1 MIRIIVATPK
11 GELLNKDVDSIVA
24 SGDTGQV
31 GILTNRLPLLMK
43 ITKGFVKVNSN
54 EVQYVGIVNGVI
66 DFKDNIATVIA
77 QTAAIGTSEEDA
89 FRIIQENDLLIKK
102 ANKQKN
108 VDFVAAE
115 KELIKNIKEMKAAHL
130 D

>member
-1 MIRIIVATPK
+1 MIQIIVATPK
-11 GELLNKDVDSIVA
+11 GELLNKEVDSIVA

-43 ITKGFVKVNSN
+43 ITRGFVKVNDN

-77 QTAAIGTSEEDA
+77 QTAAVGTSEEEA
-89 FRIIQENDLLIKK
+89 FKIIEEYELMIKR

-115 KELIKNIKEMKAAHL
+115 KELIKNIKDMKAAHL

>member
-1 MIRIIVATPK
+1 MIKIIVATPK

-54 EVQYVGIVNGVI
+54 ETQYVGIVNGVI

-89 FRIIQENDLLIKK
+89 FRIIEENDLLIKK
-102 ANKQKN
+102 LYNEKIN
-108 VDFVAAE
+108 LLRMCRFVDSG
-115 KELIKNIKEMKAAHL
+115 MY
-130 D
+130 

>member
-1 MIRIIVATPK
+1 MIKIIVATPK

-54 EVQYVGIVNGVI
+54 EIQYVGIVNGVI

-89 FRIIQENDLLIKK
+89 FRIIEENDLLIKK
-102 ANKQKN
+102 AKKQKN

>member
-1 MIRIIVATPK
+1 MRQSSTI
-11 GELLNKDVDSIVA
+11 S
-24 SGDTGQV
+24 S
-31 GILTNRLPLLMK
+31 
-43 ITKGFVKVNSN
+43 
-54 EVQYVGIVNGVI
+54 
-66 DFKDNIATVIA
+66 IATVIA
-77 QTAAIGTSEEDA
+77 QTAAVGTSEEEA
-89 FRIIQENDLLIKK
+89 FKIIEENDLMIKR

>member
-1 MIRIIVATPK
+1 MIKIVVATPK

-54 EVQYVGIVNGVI
+54 ETQYVGIVNGVI

-89 FRIIQENDLLIKK
+89 FRIIKENDLLIKK

>member
-1 MIRIIVATPK
+1 MIKVIVATPK
-11 GELLNKDVDSIVA
+11 GELLNKDVESIVI
-24 SGDTGQV
+24 SGDTGQLGV
-31 GILTNRLPLLMK
+31 LQNRLPLLTK

-54 EVQYVGIVNGVI
+54 DVQYVGIVNGVI

-89 FRIIQENDLLIKK
+89 FKIIEENDLLIKK

-115 KELIKNIKEMKAAHL
+115 KELLKNIKEMKAAHL

>member
-1 MIRIIVATPK
+1 MIKVIVATPK
-11 GELLNKDVDSIVA
+11 GELLNKDVESIVI
-24 SGDTGQV
+24 SGDTGQLGV
-31 GILTNRLPLLMK
+31 LANRIPLLTK
-43 ITKGFVKVNSN
+43 ITKGFVKINDTNVI
-54 EVQYVGIVNGVI
+54 YVGIVNGVV
-66 DFKDNIATVIA
+66 DFKDNVATVIA
-77 QTAAIGTSEEDA
+77 QNAAIGNTAEEA
-89 FRIIQENDLLIKK
+89 HQVIEENLNLINK

>member
-1 MIRIIVATPK
+1 MIKIIVATPK

-54 EVQYVGIVNGVI
+54 ETQYVGIVNGVI
-66 DFKDNIATVIA
+66 DFQDNIATVIA

-89 FRIIQENDLLIKK
+89 FRIIEENDL
-102 ANKQKN
+102 
-108 VDFVAAE
+108 
-115 KELIKNIKEMKAAHL
+115 LIKNIKEMKAAHL

>member
-1 MIRIIVATPK
+1 MIQIIVATPK
-11 GELLNKDVDSIVA
+11 GELLNKEVDSIVA

-43 ITKGFVKVNSN
+43 ITKGFVKVNSD
-54 EVQYVGIVNGVI
+54 ETLYVGIVNGVI

-77 QTAAIGTSEEDA
+77 QTAAIGTSEENA
-89 FRIIQENDLLIKK
+89 FEIIEKNDLLIKQS
-102 ANKQKN
+102 NKQKN